1 MNSVVLKRLLPLIFI
16 CLAVLAFAALTWL
29 GQGSQHVEQSAQY
42 RPVIAAE
49 FSYSE
54 HDRVQQ
60 QAVEDVIYR
69 MRTHHEYRV
78 ATQADMPV
86 AATVQIVVSRDNG
99 VIELRAAVINA
110 TGEPSGEPEI
120 IVEGPAE
127 VALMLS
133 GKLFSLLNSQLRNLA
148 IIG

>member
-1 MNSVVLKRLLPLIFI
+1 MNSLVLKRLLPLIFI
-16 CLAVLAFAALTWL
+16 SFAVLTFAALTWL
-29 GQGSQHVEQSAQY
+29 GQGPQEVEQSTQY

-49 FSYSE
+49 FTYSE
-54 HDRVQQ
+54 RDRVQQ

-69 MRTHHEYRV
+69 MRTHHEYRL
-78 ATQADMPV
+78 ATQADMPIV
-86 AATVQIVVSRDNG
+86 ARVQILVSRENG
-99 VIELRAAVINA
+99 VIELRATISNA
-110 TGEPSGEPEI
+110 AGEPSGEPEI
-120 IVEGPAE
+120 VVEGPAE